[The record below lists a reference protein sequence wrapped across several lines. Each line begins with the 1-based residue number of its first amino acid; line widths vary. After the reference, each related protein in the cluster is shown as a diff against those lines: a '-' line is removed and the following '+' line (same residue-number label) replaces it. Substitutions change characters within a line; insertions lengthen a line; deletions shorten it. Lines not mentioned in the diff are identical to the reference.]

1 MIPWWTLCSP
11 QQLQKLQVRF
21 SLSKNIRGSV
31 QQRLTRC
38 RKGELLPE
46 AGRPE
51 DDMVQGGQ
59 SAGSGESLQADTLGV
74 ASEPSRKR
82 AMAEHGKFESAQD
95 AGGGRVVDVTP
106 LSELGQAVK
115 APPVEPAHATTAER
129 TDAATAST
137 NTAVAGPQPK
147 TSAAGIPPG
156 GPAGVDED
164 EYTSESTEEV
174 PALRGEPLTKGV
186 RMWTPSQF
194 PLVMTLCKDL
204 KSGEFLPEEVQVER
218 LGYGRT
224 RAVYSLPSI
233 GPYSHYGDCVLKLCM
248 VRQHHGKEAE
258 WGSHCNL
265 VATTIVKGQVSLDF
279 GQEAKFVHFSIQKR
293 AVMVQDWLAQWGN
306 NPSLVRDMA
315 HYLLVT
321 LFSLELRGAI
331 LCDTGPTN
339 AMVRTKDPY
348 ARAVFGDAAGWSLRR
363 KLRHR
368 GVGGFLNIF
377 QAYPAVQAE
386 LERILAVAK
395 QTGLQPAF
403 KLAANNCG
411 RFGVFLVDEGLAV
424 LETNTQNLAPA
435 NLPLFPQNLTWAELP
450 E

>member
-1 MIPWWTLCSP
+1 MGKGQTKGRKGHKGKARPAGNKGRAHTEEAWRHAQQVNARWKAEGKDARSTASISRSQRRAQQHHLAKAKAKPEAESSRARSRSP
-11 QQLQKLQVRF
+11 LAAAQLQRLPKGPGPGGAGARDDPLVQKLQVRF

-38 RKGELLPE
+38 RSRASFSPRLDALKMTRYRAANPSLP
-46 AGRPE
+46 AQRK
-51 DDMVQGGQ
+51 
-59 SAGSGESLQADTLGV
+59 AT

-82 AMAEHGKFESAQD
+82 AMAEHGKLESAQD
-95 AGGGRVVDVTP
+95 AEGDVTP

-174 PALRGEPLTKGV
+174 PALRGEPLTGV

-233 GPYSHYGDCVLKLCM
+233 GPYSHYGDCVLKLCL

-258 WGSHCNL
+258 WGPLQFGGDHNPQGASQPGLWAGSQVCTLQHPKACCH
-265 VATTIVKGQVSLDF
+265 GQ
-279 GQEAKFVHFSIQKR
+279 
-293 AVMVQDWLAQWGN
+293 
-306 NPSLVRDMA
+306 
-315 HYLLVT
+315 
-321 LFSLELRGAI
+321 
-331 LCDTGPTN
+331 
-339 AMVRTKDPY
+339 
-348 ARAVFGDAAGWSLRR
+348 
-363 KLRHR
+363 
-368 GVGGFLNIF
+368 
-377 QAYPAVQAE
+377 
-386 LERILAVAK
+386 
-395 QTGLQPAF
+395 
-403 KLAANNCG
+403 
-411 RFGVFLVDEGLAV
+411 GLAS
-424 LETNTQNLAPA
+424 TMGQQPIAGA
-435 NLPLFPQNLTWAELP
+435 
-450 E
+450 